1 MCIRDS
7 YCFDKNPKK
16 INVGFV
22 SPDFRNHP
30 VGYAMTNIIKNLKS
44 YNFNLFGYYN
54 FTFEDELTNK
64 FKKDFDSFY
73 NITDLTDEQVIN
85 KIRTDGIHILID
97 LAGYTFKNRL
107 SIFFYNPAPIQISW
121 LGYLPTTGIKEI
133 KYKILFVCT
142 GNICRSPSAEGVF
155 KDIVKENSLSQ
166 FFYIDSCGTHA
177 FHTGQSPDSR
187 SQYAAMKRGID
198 ISQQIARTIEQ
209 NDFNKFD
216 YILAMDNYNLSF
228 LQSMADESHLNK
240 IHLFLEYDENCKSTE
255 VPDPYYGGE
264 DGFEIVLDLLQKAS
278 IGLIKHLKSLK
289 T

>member
-1 MCIRDS
+1 M
-7 YCFDKNPKK
+7 
-16 INVGFV
+16 
-22 SPDFRNHP
+22 
-30 VGYAMTNIIKNLKS
+30 
-44 YNFNLFGYYN
+44 
-54 FTFEDELTNK
+54 
-64 FKKDFDSFY
+64 
-73 NITDLTDEQVIN
+73 
-85 KIRTDGIHILID
+85 ID
-97 LAGYTFKNRL
+97 NMLDN
-107 SIFFYNPAPIQISW
+107 S
-121 LGYLPTTGIKEI
+121 KEI

-209 NDFNKFD
+209 NDFNRFD
-216 YILAMDNYNLSF
+216 YIMAMDNYNLSF
-228 LQSMADESHLNK
+228 LQSMADESYLNK
-240 IHLFLEYDENCKSTE
+240 IHLFLEYDENSKLIE
-255 VPDPYYGGE
+255 IPDPYYGGE